1 MFRHMSFGSSN
12 RKAACGISYRSVGRP
27 CAGIRGATRCVEA
40 DGTGRLIGLFLY
52 ERPRPSPNGG
62 GRREVARTGPRPP
75 VAILVSIV
83 VSLPLFPY
91 NWHLMLH
98 ILGAVLFLGN
108 ITVTAAWMTW
118 AVGQKDTRVAAFA
131 SAGVN
136 RADRWF
142 TSPGMILLLLNGL
155 ALTNLAW
162 GGWLGFTTSPN
173 RWIFVGLTLLIVTG
187 ALYGAVIR
195 RYQNEMVRVSSEA
208 AQTNAPLPEQ
218 FASVFRKWTLW
229 GAIATILPLVALYVM
244 VANPAF

>member
-1 MFRHMSFGSSN
+1 MG
-12 RKAACGISYRSVGRP
+12 P
-27 CAGIRGATRCVEA
+27 
-40 DGTGRLIGLFLY
+40 FLC

-62 GRREVARTGPRPP
+62 GRREVAGTGPRPP

-118 AVGQKDTRVAAFA
+118 AVGQKDARVAAFA

-142 TSPGMILLLLNGL
+142 TSPGMIVLLLSGL
-155 ALTNLAW
+155 TLTNLAW

-173 RWIFVGLTLLIVTG
+173 RWIFVGLTLLIATG

-195 RYQNEMVRVSSEA
+195 RYQHEMVRMSSEA

-218 FASVFRKWTLW
+218 FAAVLRKWTLW
-229 GAIATILPLVALYVM
+229 GAIDTILPLVDLLVKGAKLVCS
-244 VANPAF
+244 VKD